1 MMGLGQRLSYA
12 CKCFFAVLRRGELSD
27 DLLRTLGAV
36 PASISL
42 PTEPVPTPEPAPAP
56 EATRLPTDAGDR
68 AVQLLALFQR
78 DGRLIDF
85 ISEDIAPYSDAQVGA
100 AARNVHESCRQV
112 LERYVTLEP
121 IIDAEEGQLVTVPQ
135 EMDPATT
142 KLIGNVTGT
151 PPFQGM
157 LRHRGWQATQVQLP
171 PLAEGVGRSVVAP
184 AEVEIP

>member
-12 CKCFFAVLRRGELSD
+12 FQCFFTVLKRGELSD
-27 DLLRTLGAV
+27 DLLRALGAA
-36 PASISL
+36 PASL
-42 PTEPVPTPEPAPAP
+42 PFPTELAPTPESEPAP
-56 EATRLPTDAGDR
+56 EVAPPLTDPGDR
-68 AVQLLALFQR
+68 AVQLLALLQR

-85 ISEDIAPYSDAQVGA
+85 FSEEIAPYTDAQVGA

-112 LERYVTLEP
+112 LDRYVTLEP
-121 IIDAEEGQLVTVPQ
+121 IIDSEEGQPVTVPQ

-151 PPFQGM
+151 PPFQVV

-171 PLAEGVGRSVVAP
+171 PLAEGAGRVVVAP